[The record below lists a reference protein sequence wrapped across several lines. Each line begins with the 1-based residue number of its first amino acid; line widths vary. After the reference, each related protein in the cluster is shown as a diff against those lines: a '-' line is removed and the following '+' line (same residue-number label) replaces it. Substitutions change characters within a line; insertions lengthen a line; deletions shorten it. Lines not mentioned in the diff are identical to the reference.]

1 METNAERTAQVMNED
16 IFSRETLLVG
26 AEVMTAIAAK
36 KVIIF
41 GVGGVGSWCAE
52 SLVRSGIKHLTIVDS
67 DVVCI
72 TNVNRQLMATTKTI
86 GRAKVDVLKDRLLDI
101 NPLAQ
106 INAIQGIYS
115 EETSAT
121 FNLSSYDCII
131 DAIDSLKDKENLI
144 LEATKTDAILYS
156 SMGAALKMDATK
168 IQVAEFWKVKG
179 CPLAKALRQKF
190 KKSKDFPS
198 KKFKCVYSE
207 ELLENK
213 GTDTFHETSTPLAE
227 NDWHTKKVHT
237 NGTIAHTTA
246 IFGFMLAGLVI
257 QDIVQKEIQ

>member
-52 SLVRSGIKHLTIVDS
+52 SLVRSGIQHLTIVDS

-115 EETSAT
+115 EETSAS

-131 DAIDSLKDKENLI
+131 DAIDSLRDKENLI
-144 LEATKTDAILYS
+144 LEATRTDAILYS

-179 CPLAKALRQKF
+179 CPLAAALRRKF
-190 KKSKDFPS
+190 RHSKNFPS
-198 KKFKCVYSE
+198 KKFKCVFSE
-207 ELLENK
+207 ELLQNK
-213 GTDTFHETSTPLAE
+213 ETLPLPM
-227 NDWHTKKVHT
+227 NDSQKRP
-237 NGTIAHTTA
+237 NGTVAHATA
-246 IFGFMLAGLVI
+246 IFGFMLAGMLI
-257 QDIVQKEIQ
+257 QDIYEAYSAKQ